1 MSFFCETHNPLR
13 HVKRYLEVRKVL
25 VVVTTALA
33 LAAQAAV
40 AQSPTLF
47 DSHVHLR
54 QGEDSL
60 QAYEEQLKEGRLQ
73 VSGIG
78 AMWFG
83 GPNQALAGQ
92 LKQIRSGNDGIIAL
106 AAKHPEVM
114 PIGTVHPYDGPA
126 AVSELERIA
135 AKGVRV
141 LKIHPHTQKFDP
153 DDSRVLTL
161 AQRAGELGVVIV
173 MDNANILPGD
183 SEKLFNLALKA
194 SKTKFVFAHLGGM
207 NFRFWN
213 ILKPVRTAEGL
224 FGENIYFDISA
235 IVEVVADSPIK
246 DEFVWTI
253 RNVGVEH
260 VLLGSDY
267 PQYSLEQNLVA
278 LDKLPLTEDEKAK
291 IRYQN
296 AGVLFG
302 PR

>member
-1 MSFFCETHNPLR
+1 MIFCKTHGPLR
-13 HVKRYLEVRKVL
+13 HVKRCLGFRKAL
-25 VVVTTALA
+25 MVVTAAIALV
-33 LAAQAAV
+33 AQAAV
-40 AQSPTLF
+40 AQSPALF
-47 DSHVHLR
+47 DSHVHLYK
-54 QGEDSL
+54 GEDSL
-60 QAYEEQLKEGRLQ
+60 RAYEEQLKDGGLQ

-83 GPNQALAGQ
+83 GPNQALAGHT
-92 LKQIRSGNDGIIAL
+92 KQIRSGNDGIIAL
-106 AAKHPEVM
+106 ASKHHKLM

-135 AKGVRV
+135 TKGIKV

-161 AQRAGELGVVIV
+161 VQRAGELGVIV
-173 MDNANILPGD
+173 MMDNANILPGD
-183 SEKLFNLALKA
+183 SEKLFNLALNA
-194 SKTKFVFAHLGGM
+194 PKTKFIFAHLGGM

-213 ILKPVRTAEGL
+213 ILKAARTAEGL

-235 IVEVVADSPIK
+235 IVAIVADSPIE

-278 LDKLPLTEDEKAK
+278 LDKLPLTEDEKVK

-302 PR
+302 LR